1 MTKTAAEILKEW
13 EANRLDAEAGF
24 QSKDLLRLRNAL
36 FALYQAV
43 DVKVGQ
49 ISGLKVGKF
58 VLKLVGATTH
68 KDNFVTC
75 WRIVAHQPP
84 EKELSEAC
92 QSYLEVA
99 ASHQLE
105 RSLTILMVTL
115 SAVPA
120 LLFVSAA
127 SNPDPDDSEWDV
139 DFRSVTDAKLDGW
152 FDELLAGK
160 VMALCS

>member
-1 MTKTAAEILKEW
+1 
-13 EANRLDAEAGF
+13 
-24 QSKDLLRLRNAL
+24 
-36 FALYQAV
+36 
-43 DVKVGQ
+43 
-49 ISGLKVGKF
+49 
-58 VLKLVGATTH
+58 
-68 KDNFVTC
+68 
-75 WRIVAHQPP
+75 
-84 EKELSEAC
+84 
-92 QSYLEVA
+92 
-99 ASHQLE
+99 
-105 RSLTILMVTL
+105 LTILMVTL